1 MAAAVEVL
9 EKRQDRI
16 EDAIER
22 LTEIS
27 ADLNKMLA
35 VQDQRILQQEKDMVG
50 ISKTLENRRKEWDD
64 RISSVY
70 DTMREEDHKVIQKLD
85 ELRKEQKEQHAELYK
100 KVNDMQ
106 KIIWMYMGGF
116 SVVIFLLTNG
126 NRLLSVFVGM

>member
-1 MAAAVEVL
+1 MSAGLEVL

-22 LTEIS
+22 LTDIS

-35 VQDQRILQQEKDMVG
+35 VQDQRIQQQEKDMAG
-50 ISKTLENRRKEWDD
+50 MTKTLEDRRKEWDD
-64 RISSVY
+64 RIDAVY
-70 DTMREEDHKVIQKLD
+70 NTMRNEDHKVIEKLD
-85 ELRKEQKEQHAELYK
+85 ELRKEQKEQHAELFK

-116 SVVIFLLTNG
+116 SVIIFLLTNG
-126 NRLLSVFVGM
+126 SRLLSLFGSG